1 MKGKEEFNYP
11 QKSGREREGDP
22 SEKKEGTM
30 AGLWNAY
37 ATNKPVK

>member
-1 MKGKEEFNYP
+1 MKGNEEFNYP
-11 QKSGREREGDP
+11 QKSGREGDP

-37 ATNKPVK
+37 ASL